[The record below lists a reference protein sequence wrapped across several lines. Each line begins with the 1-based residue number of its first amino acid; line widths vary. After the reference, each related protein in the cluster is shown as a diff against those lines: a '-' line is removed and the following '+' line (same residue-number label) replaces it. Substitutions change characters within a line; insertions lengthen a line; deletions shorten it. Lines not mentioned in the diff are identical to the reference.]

1 MRQHHI
7 RNRQQLIEDFG
18 SYIVDDPHAAKGRWA
33 ELFGCDRPIKLEI
46 GSGKGAFITG
56 MCLRDPEVSF
66 IACEGAYNV
75 YPRIPQKAAALNV
88 RNLLVLPNYITDPR
102 EFFEDG
108 EISGIYLNFS
118 DPWGK
123 KRYNNRRLTYRD
135 KIVGYSHI
143 CRPGSALEFKTDND
157 ELFEFTLGELE
168 HLGMVPEIVEYDLHN
183 SPLAETNI
191 PTQYEEK
198 FTEQGLAI
206 KYLRLLFT

>member
-1 MRQHHI
+1 M
-7 RNRQQLIEDFG
+7 
-18 SYIVDDPHAAKGRWA
+18 
-33 ELFGCDRPIKLEI
+33 
-46 GSGKGAFITG
+46 
-56 MCLRDPEVSF
+56 
-66 IACEGAYNV
+66 
-75 YPRIPQKAAALNV
+75 

-157 ELFEFTLGELE
+157 ELFEFTLGEME

-191 PTQYEEK
+191 PTEYEEK